1 MNSNRVFDVIVVGA
15 GPAGSACATTLSRE
29 GMDVLLLDRS
39 RFPREKICGCCLNP
53 GGWEILDNLGVA
65 EAIRAAPHR
74 EITRVRLTSWKG
86 RTASGSLPPRDLQ
99 SLIAIR
105 RGIFD
110 EILLSNAQRK
120 GATVCLETQVCTV
133 DPGSETIRI
142 TARDTA
148 GAVTFS
154 CRYAVG
160 ADGRNSIV
168 AASVGSGAISFRQR
182 KRRVGVQWFAA
193 VQPNL
198 PDEILL
204 GLLPYG
210 YFGITNVD
218 ERTANIAMVVD
229 PLHAP
234 GDPRSIPSD
243 LAGIVRSSVTLRNAI
258 SDVTPRSQILT
269 TSPITPRRNRARHH
283 RIFLAGDAELT
294 VEPFTGE
301 GISFAL
307 KSGVEAAWRILT
319 AEHRID
325 SPKLR
330 RQNDFWVNRVYSP
343 LLRHPAWANAALS
356 AATGSPRLFSIALR
370 TVIG

>member
-1 MNSNRVFDVIVVGA
+1 MNSNHVYDVIVVGA

-29 GMDVLLLDRS
+29 GMDVLLVDRS

-53 GGWEILDNLGVA
+53 GSWEILESLGA
-65 EAIRAAPHR
+65 ADTIQGAPHR
-74 EITRVRLTSWKG
+74 EITRVRLTSWRG
-86 RTASGSLPPRDLQ
+86 RTASGSLPPKYLQ
-99 SLIAIR
+99 PLIAIR

-110 EILLSNAQRK
+110 EILLTNAQRK
-120 GATVCLETQVCTV
+120 GATVRLETQVCTV
-133 DPGSETIRI
+133 DPRGETIRI

-148 GAVTFS
+148 GAVRFS
-154 CRYAVG
+154 CRYVVG

-168 AASVGSGAISFRQR
+168 AASVGSGAVSFRQR

-204 GLLPYG
+204 GLLPSG

-229 PLHAP
+229 PLRVP
-234 GDPRSIPSD
+234 GDPRSIPSV
-243 LAGIVRSSVTLRNAI
+243 LAGIVRSSVVLRDAI
-258 SDVTPRSQILT
+258 GDVTPRSQILT
-269 TSPITPRRNRARHH
+269 ASPIIPRMNRAQHH

-301 GISFAL
+301 GMTFAL
-307 KSGVEAAWRILT
+307 RSGVEAAWRILT
-319 AEHRID
+319 AERRID
-325 SPKLR
+325 CPKLR
-330 RQNDFWVNRVYSP
+330 RHNDFWVNRVYSP
-343 LLRHPAWANAALS
+343 LLRHPALANAALS
-356 AATGSPRLFSIALR
+356 AAADSPRLFSIALR